1 MNTRPVGVLRYN
13 AEVMRDNG
21 APQDVIA
28 KYLLDNGS
36 SFDQILAVSRP
47 NDKELERMLA
57 SEKDGSFAARQ
68 EEFAKAKAKSES
80 AKDTTERL
88 QNLQGTTR
96 SFGGGLLFGGA
107 DELES
112 VLTGQPVE
120 QIRAEQKNF
129 EKKHPVYSIGGT
141 LAGALTNPISRALP
155 AAKGTLLG
163 SETLAKVGMGAL
175 QGAGYGAAYGFG
187 EGEGGL
193 ENRLKNLGD
202 KATTGAVI
210 GGAIPVAVEGVK
222 AAGRAVAGV
231 AGQASGAGGESLKR
245 AYNAGTRNSKT
256 FRDAMRG
263 KSGVYDVVEDVDNA
277 VRSLEQARG
286 EAFRKALPK
295 DGNFKLPEKA
305 VQDAYKNAVGQ
316 ISGITAG
323 VDDTASKALNQVD
336 TLLKNVKY
344 NGGLTFNNAME
355 AKKAIDGIIEPL
367 SRAGEKNAVRILKP
381 IQNALK
387 DTMVEAVPE
396 YSNALKDFAKS
407 SQVIDALKGAFTS
420 KDPTTE
426 LRKIQGITR
435 QSVAAAQGGKQELGR
450 LLDKVSGGKILDA
463 VAGGQ
468 VQQWIPRDPLR
479 AAAGVG
485 TAFTTHALSANPIGA
500 AGVLAFSPRI
510 SGEIA
515 YALGQG
521 VSKLPETNI
530 NAALQLVESIKK
542 RK

>member
-1 MNTRPVGVLRYN
+1 MNIRPVGVLRYN

-36 SFDQILAVSRP
+36 SFDQILAVPRP
-47 NDKELERMLA
+47 NDQELERMLA

-88 QNLQGTTR
+88 QNIQGTAR
-96 SFGGGLLFGGA
+96 SFGSGLLFGGA

-112 VLTGQPVE
+112 KITGQPVE
-120 QIRAEQKNF
+120 QIRAEQKAF
-129 EKKHPVYSIGGT
+129 EQKHPVYSIGGT
-141 LAGALTNPISRALP
+141 LAGAIVNPISRALP
-155 AAKGTLLG
+155 AAKGASLG
-163 SETLAKVGMGAL
+163 SKVVSGAL

-193 ENRLKNLGD
+193 ENRLKNMSD
-202 KATTGAVI
+202 KATTGAII

-222 AAGRAVAGV
+222 AAGRIAADVAGH
-231 AGQASGAGGESLKR
+231 ASGAGGESLKR
-245 AYNAGTRNSKT
+245 AYDAGTRNSET
-256 FRDAMRG
+256 FKNAMRG
-263 KSGVYDVVEDVDNA
+263 KAGVYDVVDDVDNA
-277 VRSLEQARG
+277 VRQLEYARG

-305 VQDAYKNAVGQ
+305 VADAFKKATSE
-316 ISGITAG
+316 ISGVTAG
-323 VDDTASKALNQVD
+323 VDDTAAKALNQVD
-336 TLLKNVKY
+336 RLLTNVKY

-367 SRAGEKNAVRILKP
+367 SRSGEKNAVRILKP

-387 DTMVEAVPE
+387 DTMTEAVPE
-396 YSNALKDFAKS
+396 YSSALREFSKS
-407 SQVIDALKGAFTS
+407 SKVIDALKGAFTS

-435 QSVAAAQGGKQELGR
+435 QSVAAAQGGKQELGK

-468 VQQWIPRDPLR
+468 VTNMLPRDILR
-479 AAAGVG
+479 GATGVG
-485 TAFTTHALSANPIGA
+485 TALSTSALSANPL
-500 AGVLAFSPRI
+500 GVLTGLAFSPRV
-510 SGEIA
+510 SGELA
-515 YALGQG
+515 FALGRAA
-521 VSKLPETNI
+521 SKAPEANTNAI
-530 NAALQLVESIKK
+530 LRLIDALQK
-542 RK
+542 R